1 MPVSPPRQ
9 AIDVVH
15 VLHARFGDDLLGVVL
30 YGSFVDGGL
39 RPASDIDLLAVLR
52 RRLTGDERAWTM
64 ATLLTMSASPGDAGM
79 RALEVTCVV
88 HADIVPW
95 RHPARREL
103 QFGEWLRAEVSAG
116 VIAGPVPDPD
126 LALLLAQARAS
137 GITLLGPA
145 PEALLPPVP
154 ARDIRAAIHA
164 MRHDV
169 ARHLAGEE
177 TQALL
182 TLARMWVTLASG
194 DIVAKDAAVAR
205 VLPHLPPDCRAALEH
220 ARATYLGAHAQGWSG
235 REREVAACAAALQAA
250 IGRLG

>member
-39 RPASDIDLLAVLR
+39 RPASDIDLLALLR
-52 RRLTGDERAWTM
+52 RRLTRNERAWTM
-64 ATLLTMSASPGDAGM
+64 AALLAMSVPPGDARV

-95 RHPARREL
+95 RHPAQREL
-103 QFGEWLRAEVSAG
+103 QFGEWLRAELSAG
-116 VIAGPVPDPD
+116 VVADPVRDPD
-126 LALLLAQARAS
+126 LALLVAQARAR
-137 GITLLGPA
+137 GIALLGPA
-145 PEALLPPVP
+145 PVALLPAVP
-154 ARDIRAAIHA
+154 ACDIRDAIHA

-169 ARHLAGEE
+169 ARGLAGEE
-177 TQALL
+177 THALL

-194 DIVAKDAAVAR
+194 DIVAKDAAAAR
-205 VLPHLPPDCRAALEH
+205 VLPHLPLDCHATLERA
-220 ARATYLGAHAQGWSG
+220 RTTYLGTYAQDWRG

-250 IGRLG
+250 IGRLC